1 MDFKKIEWIFFVA
14 FLGLNVFLFSSY
26 QEALRQ
32 ESNVIRSDQT
42 ESIQQRLASEDI
54 SYTGKISSESR
65 QGYYLSAE
73 ETNLSKKLA
82 ERPSKE
88 RSDTEKRSLL
98 SSGIVINDNVLTKTL
113 SETEAEND
121 VFDPDRMGSS
131 ITSFLTKK
139 DNVLFGSDYGYIK
152 NFSNL
157 DSSTPEVQAS
167 QKYDGLPFYDDTAKI
182 VFSLERKDKNYVV
195 TKYTQTHLSEIE
207 QLREKTELHT
217 EEDAIKTLYINN
229 KISRGSKILW
239 RQLAY
244 SCILKVRE
252 KNVYVPVWYVAIET
266 TDKTIQI
273 ESVNAFS
280 NTIVT
285 NNTIPKVEDH

>member
-14 FLGLNVFLFSSY
+14 FLGLNVFLFRSY
-26 QEALRQ
+26 QETISQ
-32 ESNVIRSDQT
+32 ENNVIRSGQT
-42 ESIQQRLASEDI
+42 ESIQQRLSSDDI

-73 ETNLSKKLA
+73 ETDLSKELDSQ
-82 ERPSKE
+82 RHGTSK
-88 RSDTEKRSLL
+88 KGLL
-98 SSGIVINDNVLTKTL
+98 SSGIVFNDNVLTKTL
-113 SETEAEND
+113 SETESENSI
-121 VFDPDRMGSS
+121 FDPDKMGSS
-131 ITSFLTKK
+131 VNSFLNKK
-139 DNVLFGSDYGYIK
+139 NNVLFGSDYVYMK
-152 NFSNL
+152 NFSDL
-157 DSSTPEVQAS
+157 DSATPEVQAS
-167 QKYDGLPFYDDTAKI
+167 QKYDGLPFYDVTAKI
-182 VFSLERKDKNYVV
+182 VFSLNKQDKSYAV
-195 TKYTQTHLSEIE
+195 TKYTQTHLSDIE

-217 EEDAIKTLYINN
+217 EEDAIKTLYVNN

-266 TDKTIQI
+266 PDKSIQV

>member
-14 FLGLNVFLFSSY
+14 FLGLNVFLFRSY
-26 QEALRQ
+26 QETISQ
-32 ESNVIRSDQT
+32 ENNVIRSGQT
-42 ESIQQRLASEDI
+42 ESIQQRLSSDDI

-73 ETNLSKKLA
+73 ETDLSKELDNQ
-82 ERPSKE
+82 RHGTSK
-88 RSDTEKRSLL
+88 KGLL
-98 SSGIVINDNVLTKTL
+98 SSGIVFNDNVLTKTL
-113 SETEAEND
+113 SETESENSI
-121 VFDPDRMGSS
+121 FDPDKMGSS
-131 ITSFLTKK
+131 VNSFLNKK
-139 DNVLFGSDYGYIK
+139 NNVLFGSDYVYMK
-152 NFSNL
+152 NFSDL
-157 DSSTPEVQAS
+157 DSTTPEVQAS

-182 VFSLERKDKNYVV
+182 VFSLNKQDKSYMV
-195 TKYTQTHLSEIE
+195 TKYTQTHLSDIE

-217 EEDAIKTLYINN
+217 EEDAIKTLYVNN

-266 TDKTIQI
+266 PDKSIQV

>member
-14 FLGLNVFLFSSY
+14 FLGLNVFLFRSY
-26 QEALRQ
+26 QETISQ
-32 ESNVIRSDQT
+32 ENNVIRSGQT
-42 ESIQQRLASEDI
+42 ESIQQRLSSDDI

-73 ETNLSKKLA
+73 ETDLSKELDSQ
-82 ERPSKE
+82 RHGTSK
-88 RSDTEKRSLL
+88 KGLL
-98 SSGIVINDNVLTKTL
+98 SSGIVFNDNVLTKTL
-113 SETEAEND
+113 SETESENSI
-121 VFDPDRMGSS
+121 FDPDKMGSS
-131 ITSFLTKK
+131 VNSFLNKK
-139 DNVLFGSDYGYIK
+139 NNVLFGSDYVYMK
-152 NFSNL
+152 NFSDL
-157 DSSTPEVQAS
+157 DSATPEVQAS
-167 QKYDGLPFYDDTAKI
+167 QKYDGLTFYDDTAKI
-182 VFSLERKDKNYVV
+182 VFSLNKQDKSYAV
-195 TKYTQTHLSEIE
+195 TKYTQTHLSDIE

-217 EEDAIKTLYINN
+217 EEDAIKTLYVNN

-266 TDKTIQI
+266 PYKSIQV